1 MYFFDYNTV
10 EAVLQGC
17 AVLVNTNIG
26 LYLLSGG
33 PAGVCRSRLPVWRN
47 VRGEKLFSTN
57 GIRLFY
63 CDVVVVVCCCVTCCD
78 ACGGSVLQDF
88 YSLLYSMN

>member
-33 PAGVCRSRLPVWRN
+33 PAGVRRSRLPVWRN
-47 VRGEKLFSTN
+47 VRGEEGRMFKSILVMLSLVCFN
-57 GIRLFY
+57 GVMFEVRSCL
-63 CDVVVVVCCCVTCCD
+63 
-78 ACGGSVLQDF
+78 VLTR
-88 YSLLYSMN
+88 